1 MYTFGYI
8 VWDLTA
14 LRVLD
19 NIITDT
25 HMLTK
30 TAAAAAVVVLEVLF
44 V

>member
-25 HMLTK
+25 HMRPK
-30 TAAAAAVVVLEVLF
+30 TAAAAVVVLEVLF